1 MLLADTA
8 LAVFTLWPVLS
19 LTFLSRS
26 GQVVMLL
33 LGEPTL
39 KESSFAREIDG
50 RGRGI
55 NIPDSETKKLVVL
68 AVTEIRIKC

>member
-19 LTFLSRS
+19 LMFLSRS

-39 KESSFAREIDG
+39 KESSFAREIEG
-50 RGRGI
+50 RGEGH
-55 NIPDSETKKLVVL
+55 
-68 AVTEIRIKC
+68 

>member
-8 LAVFTLWPVLS
+8 LAVFTRWPVLN

-39 KESSFAREIDG
+39 KESSFAREIEG
-50 RGRGI
+50 GGQGH
-55 NIPDSETKKLVVL
+55 
-68 AVTEIRIKC
+68 